1 MSNHKILVMLFL
13 ILFVGCTLAEAQS
26 APVPR
31 LVNFSGTATDA
42 LGKPIAGIS
51 GATFSIYKDQSG
63 GSPLWLETQNVQADA
78 KGKFT
83 VQLGS
88 TKPDGLPLDLFTSG
102 EARWLGVRIN
112 SGEEQPRVLLL
123 SVPYALKAADA
134 ETLGGKP
141 ASAFLQALQPGEA
154 GGSGMAQPLA
164 LPPLVHG
171 SGAPTYIPLWTA
183 KNVIGSSALFQS
195 GSNVGIGTTAPA
207 ANLDVNGFAIV
218 RNNFLAYS
226 TNGYAGAMGQS
237 VSSGDGVYGW
247 NTSSGLGVHGV
258 SNGGIAMWG
267 ESFGST
273 AGADG
278 IHGVAHSPASG
289 VAGINDN
296 AAGVGVWGQS
306 PGWGFYSAGHASQD
320 RASGGWVKALLFV
333 NTAQA
338 PYTVVRCYNSTLQGV
353 AATSPP
359 CGFNLVEIGPGN
371 FTIDI
376 GFEIDD
382 RFISATPFGAWAV
395 PGILIAPDNHT
406 LNLVWNDLNQQVTG
420 VYYWVAIF

>member
-1 MSNHKILVMLFL
+1 
-13 ILFVGCTLAEAQS
+13 
-26 APVPR
+26 
-31 LVNFSGTATDA
+31 
-42 LGKPIAGIS
+42 
-51 GATFSIYKDQSG
+51 
-63 GSPLWLETQNVQADA
+63 
-78 KGKFT
+78 
-83 VQLGS
+83 
-88 TKPDGLPLDLFTSG
+88 
-102 EARWLGVRIN
+102 VRIN
-112 SGEEQPRVLLL
+112 GGEEQPRVLLL

-141 ASAFLQALQPGEA
+141 ASAFLQA
-154 GGSGMAQPLA
+154 AQSAHETGDLGREGPQA

-171 SGAPTYIPLWTA
+171 NGAPTYIPLWTA
-183 KNVIGSSALFQS
+183 KNIIGASALFQS
-195 GSNVGIGTTAPA
+195 GSNIGIGTTAPA
-207 ANLDVNGFAIV
+207 ATLDVNGFAIV

-226 TNGYAGAMGQS
+226 NNVYAGAMGQS

-247 NTSSGLGVHGV
+247 NTSTGLGVHGV

-273 AGADG
+273 PGADG
-278 IHGVAHSPASG
+278 VHGVAHSPASG

-296 AAGVGVWGQS
+296 PAGVGVWGQS
-306 PGWGFYSAGHASQD
+306 PGWSFYSAGHASQD

-338 PYTVVRCYNSTLQGV
+338 PYTIQRCYNSTLQGA
-353 AATSPP
+353 AATTPP
-359 CGFNLVEIGPGN
+359 CGFNLVEIGVDN
-371 FTIDI
+371 FTIDM

-406 LNLVWNDLNQQVTG
+406 LNIVWNDLNQQATG
-420 VYYWVAIF
+420 VYYWVTIF